1 MVVPSSVPAS
11 LLVMYVPVP
20 VMTSGTSSLLAK
32 FAAATALTT
41 AELVVMSVQVPAFSR
56 RCHLKAVAPAPPVSS
71 TRARTR

>member
-32 FAAATALTT
+32 LCGCNR
-41 AELVVMSVQVPAFSR
+41 LDDG
-56 RCHLKAVAPAPPVSS
+56 
-71 TRARTR
+71 